1 LKLNGTDFISIHN
14 LLKKH
19 QITCR
24 QITEYYLHKI
34 NEGKH
39 LNAFISIFGERA
51 LARADEI
58 DRKLTQSQA
67 GTLAGLIITVKDN
80 INIKDEKTTCGSKIL
95 SNFVSPYDATVIQ
108 RLEEANAIIIG
119 KTNMDEFAMGS
130 SNENSFF
137 GAVRNPN
144 NLSRVAGGSSGGSA
158 AVVSAKLAMAALGSD
173 SGGSVR
179 QPASFCGV
187 VGLKPTYGRVSRF
200 GLVAFASS
208 LDQIGLITQSV
219 TDCAKILEVIA
230 GHDTMDSTSAAIPVP
245 KYSKSCNTSITG
257 LKLGIPVE
265 YFGHGLNPEI
275 RNQIDKCC
283 SRLKELGAKTIEISL
298 PHTEYAIATYYIL
311 ATAEASSNLARYDS
325 ARYGYRTESFASL
338 EDMYVNSRT
347 EGFGAEVKRRIML
360 GTFVLSAGY
369 YEAYYQKAQKARTLI
384 QQDFDSAFKVCD
396 CIITPASPTT
406 AFKIGEK
413 IDDPLTMYLSDI
425 YTVSANLAG
434 IPAMS
439 IPCGCDSQNMPIG
452 VQILTK
458 PFDEEKIF
466 RVGFAVEQ
474 GLE

>member
-1 LKLNGTDFISIHN
+1 LKLNSLDFISIHN
-14 LLKKH
+14 LLKQH
-19 QITCR
+19 QITYR
-24 QITEYYLHKI
+24 QITEYYLDKI

-39 LNAFISIFGERA
+39 LNAFISIFGGRA

-67 GTLAGLIITVKDN
+67 GKLAGLIIAVKDN
-80 INIKDEKTTCGSKIL
+80 INIKGEKTTCGSKIL

-108 RLEEANAIIIG
+108 RLEAADTIFIG

-137 GAVRNPN
+137 GSVRNPHDV
-144 NLSRVAGGSSGGSA
+144 SRVPGGSSGGSA
-158 AVVSAKLAMAALGSD
+158 VAVSAKLAMAALGSD
-173 SGGSVR
+173 TGGSVR

-208 LDQIGLITQSV
+208 LDQIGPITQSV
-219 TDCAKILEVIA
+219 SDCAKIFEVIA
-230 GHDTMDSTSAAIPVP
+230 GHDPRDSTSANIPVP
-245 KYSKSCNTSITG
+245 KYSKFCNASITG
-257 LKLGIPVE
+257 LKIGIPLE
-265 YFGHGLNPEI
+265 YLGHGLNPEI
-275 RNQIDKCC
+275 KNQIKKCC
-283 SRLKELGAKTIEISL
+283 SRLEKLGAKTVEISL
-298 PHTEYAIATYYIL
+298 PYTEYAIATYYIL
-311 ATAEASSNLARYDS
+311 ATAEASANLARYDG
-325 ARYGYRTESFASL
+325 ARYGYRTESAASL

-384 QQDFDSAFKVCD
+384 KQDFDNAFKVCD
-396 CIITPASPTT
+396 CIITPTSPST
-406 AFKIGEK
+406 AFKIAER

-439 IPCGCDSQNMPIG
+439 IPCGCGSQDLPIG
-452 VQILTK
+452 LQILAK
-458 PFDEEKIF
+458 PFDEEMIF

-474 GLE
+474 GLK